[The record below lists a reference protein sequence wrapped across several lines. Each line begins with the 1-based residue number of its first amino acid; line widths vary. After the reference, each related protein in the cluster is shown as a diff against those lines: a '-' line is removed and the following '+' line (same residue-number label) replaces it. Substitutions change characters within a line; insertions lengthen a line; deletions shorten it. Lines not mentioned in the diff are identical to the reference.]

1 MIAIATADGVLQAL
15 AYDDSFEAA
24 TLYGLLAMGRRGGRK
39 FSGDRRTDRLTGEWS
54 AACIHTNYQSGV
66 HSS

>member
-39 FSGDRRTDRLTGEWS
+39 FSGDRRTDGPTDR
-54 AACIHTNYQSGV
+54 
-66 HSS
+66 

>member
-24 TLYGLLAMGRRGGRK
+24 TLYGLLAMGRRGGG
-39 FSGDRRTDRLTGEWS
+39 SLVATDGRTD
-54 AACIHTNYQSGV
+54 
-66 HSS
+66 